1 MPMMTLDGKVIF
13 VTGASRGIGAVT
25 ARALLQAGASVVA
38 HLGRHGQGAEVLLKA
53 FGPDRLHT
61 VSGDLAQTGEATRLF
76 EEAVSWKGR
85 VDVLVNNAG
94 IAPELTIDVPLEEWS
109 TIWAET
115 LQVNLLSV
123 AESCRAA
130 LLHYEQH
137 GGGMIIN
144 IASRA
149 AFRGDNP
156 DAMHYAAS
164 KGAVVTLTKSIARGF
179 ARQGV
184 LAYAVAPGW
193 VRTEMAEAYLT
204 THREELDRELPLGEA
219 APPED
224 VANTVVFLA
233 SRAVPH
239 MTGATL
245 DINGAS
251 YVR

>member
-1 MPMMTLDGKVIF
+1 MTTLNGKVVF

-25 ARALLQAGASVVA
+25 ARSLLEAGASVVA
-38 HLGRHGQGAEVLLKA
+38 HLGRSGRESDLLLET
-53 FGPDRLHT
+53 FGPDRVHTLH
-61 VSGDLAQTGEATRLF
+61 GDLATPGEATRLF
-76 EEAVSWKGR
+76 QAAAEWQGR

-94 IAPELTIDVPLEEWS
+94 ISPSLAFDTPLDEWS
-109 TIWAET
+109 RVWTET

-130 LLHYEQH
+130 LLHYGER

-144 IASRA
+144 IASRS

-179 ARQGV
+179 ASRGV

-193 VRTEMAEAYLT
+193 VRTEMAEAYLAE
-204 THREELDRELPLGEA
+204 HREELARDLPLGVA

-233 SRAVPH
+233 SGAVPH

>member
-1 MPMMTLDGKVIF
+1 MATLKGKVVF

-25 ARALLQAGASVVA
+25 VRALLDAGASVVA
-38 HLGRHGQGAEVLLKA
+38 HLGRAGQGAEALLA
-53 FGPDRLHT
+53 ASESGHLHILT
-61 VSGDLAQTGEATRLF
+61 GDLAQPGEMTRLF
-76 EEAVSWKGR
+76 GEAAAWKGR
-85 VDVLVNNAG
+85 IDVLVNNAG
-94 IAPELTIDVPLEEWS
+94 IAPPLTIDAPLDGWS
-109 TIWAET
+109 DIWNET

-123 AESCRAA
+123 ADGCRAA
-130 LLHYEQH
+130 LLHFREH

-164 KGAVVTLTKSIARGF
+164 KGAVVTLTKSIARNF
-179 ARQGV
+179 AHAGV

-193 VRTEMAEAYLT
+193 VRTDMAAAYLDAHT
-204 THREELDRELPLGEA
+204 DELARELPMGDA

-233 SRAVPH
+233 SGAVPH

>member
-1 MPMMTLDGKVIF
+1 MINLEGKVVL
-13 VTGASRGIGAVT
+13 VTGASRGIGAVCV
-25 ARALLQAGASVVA
+25 RSLLDVGASVAA
-38 HLGRHGQGAEVLLKA
+38 HLGRSGQGGEALVKEFGADRFHVL
-53 FGPDRLHT
+53 
-61 VSGDLAQTGEATRLF
+61 SGDLAQAGEGVRLF
-76 EEAVSWKGR
+76 QAAAAWKGR

-94 IAPELTIDVPLEEWS
+94 IAPSVTVDDPLDVWS
-109 TIWAET
+109 AVWRET

-123 AESCRAA
+123 ADTCREAV
-130 LLHYEQH
+130 HHFRGQ
-137 GGGMIIN
+137 GGGIIIN

-149 AFRGDNP
+149 AFRGDQP

-164 KGAVVTLTKSIARGF
+164 KGGVIALTRSIARGF
-179 ARQGV
+179 AGEGV

-204 THREELDRELPLGEA
+204 EHAAELAQEFPLGDA
-219 APPED
+219 APPGD
-224 VANTVVFLA
+224 VAATVVFLA
-233 SRAVPH
+233 SGLVRH

>member
-1 MPMMTLDGKVIF
+1 MTLNGKVVF

-25 ARALLQAGASVVA
+25 IRALLEAGASVVA
-38 HLGRHGQGAEVLLKA
+38 HLGRQGRGAEALLNS
-53 FGPDRLHT
+53 FGSDRLLT
-61 VSGDLAQTGEATRLF
+61 VTGDLAQAGEATRLF
-76 EEAVSWKGR
+76 GEAVAWKGR

-94 IAPELTIDVPLEEWS
+94 IAPGLTVDEPLERWS
-109 TIWAET
+109 NIWAET

-130 LLHYEQH
+130 LLHYEEQ

-179 ARQGV
+179 ARRGV

-193 VRTEMAEAYLT
+193 VKTEMAEAYLSA
-204 THREELDRELPLGEA
+204 HQEELDRELPMGEA
-219 APPED
+219 SPPED

-233 SRAVPH
+233 SGAVPH

>member
-1 MPMMTLDGKVIF
+1 MKTLNGKVVF

-25 ARALLQAGASVVA
+25 VHALLEAGASVVA
-38 HLGRHGQGAEVLLKA
+38 HLGRSGHGREALIEA
-53 FGPDRLHT
+53 SDPERLHILT
-61 VSGDLAQTGEATRLF
+61 GDLARSSEMTRLF
-76 EEAVSWKGR
+76 SEAVAWKGR

-94 IAPELTIDVPLEEWS
+94 IAPPLTIDAPLDVWS
-109 TIWAET
+109 EVWNET
-115 LQVNLLSV
+115 LQVNLLSLS
-123 AESCRAA
+123 EGCRAA
-130 LLHYEQH
+130 LLHYRER

-164 KGAVVTLTKSIARGF
+164 KGAVVTLTKSIARNF
-179 ARQGV
+179 AAAGV

-193 VRTEMAEAYLT
+193 VRTDMAEAYLT
-204 THREELDRELPLGEA
+204 AHKDDLARELPMGDA

-233 SRAVPH
+233 SGAVPH

>member
-1 MPMMTLDGKVIF
+1 MTILTGKVVF
-13 VTGASRGIGAVT
+13 VTGGSRGIGAVT
-25 ARALLQAGASVVA
+25 TRSLLLAGASVVA
-38 HLGRHGQGAEVLLKA
+38 HLGRTGQGAQALQEA
-53 FGPDRLHT
+53 FGLDRVHP
-61 VSGDLAQTGEATRLF
+61 VQGDLANAGEATRLF
-76 EEAVSWKGR
+76 QEAVAWKGR

-94 IAPELTIDVPLEEWS
+94 IAPALTIDAPLDE
-109 TIWAET
+109 WAEVWAQT

-130 LLHYEQH
+130 LLHYGQH
-137 GGGMIIN
+137 GGGIIIN

-164 KGAVVTLTKSIARGF
+164 KGAVITLTKSIARGF
-179 ARQGV
+179 AAQGV

-193 VRTEMAEAYLT
+193 VNTEMAAAYLAA
-204 THREELDRELPLGEA
+204 HKDELRRELPMGQA

-233 SRAVPH
+233 SGTVPH

>member
-1 MPMMTLDGKVIF
+1 MTLNGKVVF

-25 ARALLQAGASVVA
+25 ARSLLEAGASVVA
-38 HLGRHGQGAEVLLKA
+38 HLGRSGRADDPLLET
-53 FGPDRLHT
+53 FGPDRVHTLH
-61 VSGDLAQTGEATRLF
+61 GDLARPGEATRLF
-76 EEAVSWKGR
+76 QAAVQWQGR

-94 IAPELTIDVPLEEWS
+94 ISPSLALGAPLDEWS
-109 TIWAET
+109 RVWTET
-115 LQVNLLSV
+115 MQVNLMSV

-130 LLHYEQH
+130 LLHYGER

-144 IASRA
+144 IASRS

-164 KGAVVTLTKSIARGF
+164 KGGVITLTKSIARGF
-179 ARQGV
+179 AGRGV

-193 VRTEMAEAYLT
+193 VRTEMAEAYLEA
-204 THREELDRELPLGEA
+204 HAEELARELPMGVA

-233 SRAVPH
+233 SGAVPH

>member
-1 MPMMTLDGKVIF
+1 MINLSGRVVL

-25 ARALLQAGASVVA
+25 VDALLEAGASVVA
-38 HLGRHGQGAEVLLKA
+38 HMGRSGQGDAAMPEAVEA
-53 FGPDRLHT
+53 GRLHHLA
-61 VSGDLAQTGEATRLF
+61 GDLAQPGEAARLVR
-76 EEAVSWKGR
+76 EAVAWKGQL
-85 VDVLVNNAG
+85 DVLVNNAG
-94 IAPELTIDVPLEEWS
+94 IAPSVSVDDPQDV
-109 TIWAET
+109 WAAVWHDT

-123 AESCRAA
+123 AESCREAI
-130 LLHYEQH
+130 LHYRSR

-164 KGAVVTLTKSIARGF
+164 KGGVVTLTKSIARGF
-179 ARQGV
+179 AREGV

-193 VRTEMAEAYLT
+193 VQTEMAQEYLE
-204 THREELDRELPLGEA
+204 THAEDVARDLPMGA

-224 VANTVVFLA
+224 VAQTVVFLA
-233 SRAVPH
+233 SGRVPH

>member
-1 MPMMTLDGKVIF
+1 MTTLEGKVVF

-25 ARALLQAGASVVA
+25 ARSLLEAGASVVA
-38 HLGRHGQGAEVLLKA
+38 HLGRSGREDDALIQT
-53 FGPDRLHT
+53 FGPDRVHTLH
-61 VSGDLAQTGEATRLF
+61 GDLALAGEATRLF
-76 EEAVSWKGR
+76 QAAVDWQGR

-94 IAPELTIDVPLEEWS
+94 ISPSLAFDAPLDEWS
-109 TIWAET
+109 RMWTQT
-115 LQVNLLSV
+115 LQVKLLSV

-130 LLHYEQH
+130 LLHYGER

-144 IASRA
+144 IASRS

-164 KGAVVTLTKSIARGF
+164 KGGVITLTKSIARGF
-179 ARQGV
+179 AHQGV

-204 THREELDRELPLGEA
+204 EHAEELARDLPMGVA

-233 SRAVPH
+233 SGAVPH

>member
-1 MPMMTLDGKVIF
+1 MMTLTGKIVF

-25 ARALLQAGASVVA
+25 VGSLLQAGASVVA
-38 HLGRHGQGAEVLLKA
+38 HLGRNGHGGEELLER
-53 FGPDRLHT
+53 FGPDRVHLLK
-61 VSGDLAQTGEATRLF
+61 GDLAQPGTATRLF
-76 EEAVSWKGR
+76 LEAVAWKGR

-94 IAPELTIDVPLEEWS
+94 VAPTLTIDAPLEEWS
-109 TIWAET
+109 KLWTET

-130 LLHYEQH
+130 LLHYREH
-137 GGGMIIN
+137 GGGIIIN

-164 KGAVVTLTKSIARGF
+164 KGAVVTLTKSVARGY
-179 ARQGV
+179 AAQGV

-193 VRTEMAEAYLT
+193 VSTEMAEAYLRD
-204 THREELDRELPLGEA
+204 HQEELARELPMGSA

-233 SRAVPH
+233 SGAVPH

>member
-1 MPMMTLDGKVIF
+1 MTTLAGKVVF

-25 ARALLQAGASVVA
+25 TRILLEAGASVVA
-38 HLGRHGQGAEVLLKA
+38 HFGRTGQGTEMLLET
-53 FGPDRLHT
+53 FGPDRMHP
-61 VSGDLAQTGEATRLF
+61 VHGDLARVGEATRLF
-76 EEAVSWKGR
+76 QEAVAWKGR

-94 IAPELTIDVPLEEWS
+94 IAPPLNIDAPLDKWS
-109 TIWAET
+109 EVWAET
-115 LQVNLLSV
+115 LHVNLLSV

-130 LLHYEQH
+130 LLHYGEH
-137 GGGMIIN
+137 GGGIIIN
-144 IASRA
+144 IASRS

-164 KGAVVTLTKSIARGF
+164 KGAVITLTKSIARGF
-179 ARQGV
+179 AGQGV
-184 LAYAVAPGW
+184 LAYSVAPGW
-193 VRTEMAEAYLT
+193 VKTEMAEAYLAE
-204 THREELDRELPLGEA
+204 HAEELRRELPMGQA

-233 SRAVPH
+233 SGMVPH

>member
-1 MPMMTLDGKVIF
+1 MTTLAGKVVF

-25 ARALLQAGASVVA
+25 TRSLLEAGASVVA
-38 HLGRHGQGAEVLLKA
+38 HFGRTGQGAESLLDT
-53 FGPDRLHT
+53 FGLNRVHP
-61 VSGDLAQTGEATRLF
+61 VQGDLARAGEATRLF
-76 EEAVSWKGR
+76 QEAVAWKGR

-94 IAPELTIDVPLEEWS
+94 IAPSLTIDVPLDKWS
-109 TIWAET
+109 DVWAET

-130 LLHYEQH
+130 LLHYGEH
-137 GGGMIIN
+137 GGGIIIN

-164 KGAVVTLTKSIARGF
+164 KGAVITLTKSIARGF
-179 ARQGV
+179 AGQGV
-184 LAYAVAPGW
+184 LAYSVAPGW
-193 VRTEMAEAYLT
+193 VITEMAEAYLVE
-204 THREELDRELPLGEA
+204 HAEQLRRELPMGQA

-233 SRAVPH
+233 SGAVPH